1 MKIKN
6 YETISLLLLFPLAL
20 SLFLWE
26 PALII
31 SITVIIILL
40 KIEVE

>member
-6 YETISLLLLFPLAL
+6 YGTICLMLLFPLAL

-26 PALII
+26 PVLTVVIA
-31 SITVIIILL
+31 VIIILL